1 MIVPLGFLAVAVVYS
16 WLVVQGDTDVGELE
30 DSEIFVRPVLDSGL
44 KRERA
49 EA

>member
-1 MIVPLGFLAVAVVYS
+1 MPLGFLAVAVVYS
-16 WLVVQGDTDVGELE
+16 WHVVQGDTDVGELE

-44 KRERA
+44 KRAKA